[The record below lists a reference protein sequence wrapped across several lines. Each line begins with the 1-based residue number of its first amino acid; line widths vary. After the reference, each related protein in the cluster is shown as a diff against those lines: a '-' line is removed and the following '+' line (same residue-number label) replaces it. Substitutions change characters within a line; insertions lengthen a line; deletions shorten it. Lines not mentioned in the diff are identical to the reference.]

1 MASTKLRVAVIGA
14 GAAGLCAARH
24 LLASPDTFAPPVV
37 FEGSSR
43 LGGTWVYTEE
53 TGEDAWGWTIHSSM
67 YHDLRTNLP
76 KEVMAFP
83 DFPFDPSL
91 PSFLHHSDVLSY
103 LESYAEH
110 FGIQDNIRFHWQVE
124 EVRPGQKGQTGSP
137 CGWDV
142 TAVLRA
148 PDSAQRVTEH
158 FDAVLVCTG
167 HYASPFLPAIPGL
180 DSFQGHLLHSHS
192 YRHPEPFAGQSVVLV
207 GAGSS
212 GVDLALELLPLAA
225 RVMLSHH
232 GPPVS
237 GLPEDVQQVPLL
249 SQVAQKA
256 VVCSDGSV
264 LQADTLILCTGYRYH
279 FPFLDLAQLGLQE
292 TDYGVGPLYLHL
304 LPPQHPSLLF
314 LGLCQRICPFPHFHC
329 QARFAVAVLAGR
341 CPLPSAAAMEADAQ
355 AQLEQ
360 HLRSGGL
367 ARHFLWLKDQ
377 QWSYADELAQK
388 AGFPP
393 LPPAVRGIYEA
404 VCASRARDLATYRS
418 QNYKLLGASAWELV

>member
-180 DSFQGHLLHSHS
+180 DSFQGKGWIPATKKE
-192 YRHPEPFAGQSVVLV
+192 R
-207 GAGSS
+207 GAMF
-212 GVDLALELLPLAA
+212 P
-225 RVMLSHH
+225 
-232 GPPVS
+232 PWPVS
-237 GLPEDVQQVPLL
+237 PRRAI
-249 SQVAQKA
+249 S
-256 VVCSDGSV
+256 
-264 LQADTLILCTGYRYH
+264 
-279 FPFLDLAQLGLQE
+279 
-292 TDYGVGPLYLHL
+292 
-304 LPPQHPSLLF
+304 LPPP
-314 LGLCQRICPFPHFHC
+314 PPHGC
-329 QARFAVAVLAGR
+329 SQ
-341 CPLPSAAAMEADAQ
+341 
-355 AQLEQ
+355 
-360 HLRSGGL
+360 GGCHTK
-367 ARHFLWLKDQ
+367 RPV
-377 QWSYADELAQK
+377 
-388 AGFPP
+388 G
-393 LPPAVRGIYEA
+393 G
-404 VCASRARDLATYRS
+404 
-418 QNYKLLGASAWELV
+418 